1 MKKLLLSL
9 VVCAPIFASATTLQ
23 FNATGN
29 NFAFNNYN
37 SSVTGPRN
45 VGQFGSFSLSGTGG
59 GTFTATYLGS
69 ESGFANNYTQNLG
82 SGVQSMGEGLVGSSL
97 TTAVTGSGALD
108 FGFFSQSSSGAFGA
122 FNNGQSAGTTIGF
135 VVLKAF
141 SSNVAG
147 AGFNN
152 NTSLGAFDFLLG
164 FNDAGRSDADYDDYV
179 VGIKF
184 TPNTVSEVPL
194 PAALPLMASAIGLFG
209 FGANR
214 RRI

>member
-1 MKKLLLSL
+1 MKKILLSL
-9 VVCAPIFASATTLQ
+9 VVSAPLLANAATLQ
-23 FNATGN
+23 LNPAGN
-29 NFAFNNYN
+29 NFAFNNFN
-37 SSVTGPRN
+37 SSTVGARN
-45 VGQFGSFSLSGTGG
+45 VGQFGAFSIVGAGSGT
-59 GTFTATYLGS
+59 FSATYLGS

-82 SGVQSMGEGLVGSSL
+82 AGVQTMAEGVVGDNLSA
-97 TTAVTGSGALD
+97 TITGPGALD
-108 FGFFSQSSSGAFGA
+108 FGFFSQDASGPFGS
-122 FNNGQSAGTTIGF
+122 FNNGGSAGSILGF

-141 SSNVAG
+141 SSDVAG
-147 AGFNN
+147 AGFDN

-164 FNDAGRSDADYDDYV
+164 FNDAGTSDADYDDYV